1 VLAQGDAIRRRDSA
15 GVLEK
20 LRDIQSEMAERHRL
34 EAERDELLQRAS
46 TLLAVGADDVDIEVL
61 AALGPAEEADTARA
75 MSAELKGLF
84 NEIERIHIENR
95 VLVRQELAFLDH
107 LMRAIAGTP
116 QGGYTVSRAT
126 TTLQPTYATAF
137 DLRA

>member
-1 VLAQGDAIRRRDSA
+1 M
-15 GVLEK
+15 LEK
-20 LRDIQSEMAERHRL
+20 LRDIQTEMAERHRL
-34 EAERDELLQRAS
+34 EVERDELLQRAS
-46 TLLAVGADDVDIEVL
+46 TLLAVGADDIDIEVL
-61 AALGPAEEADTARA
+61 AALGPAEEADAARA

-126 TTLQPTYATAF
+126 TTLQPAYATAV